1 MRMNDKKGSKT
12 KSRKRFYLIW
22 SIIFLFAIAYA
33 AKTGYTQ
40 DYPHNES
47 TAGKCSDC
55 HTSESPDLA
64 NSALVADPC
73 GKCHATSNLGAT
85 IEKTHSSL
93 NTSAKYGTWSVDCIT
108 CHDSHEQ
115 QQVSKYG
122 SSSYLYSSV
131 STSVSSGTEYST
143 ITRAGA
149 GWTANQWQGMLVL
162 GNTDSPSPVFYK
174 INDNTSDTLTVLG
187 PLKDIVPGD
196 TFAIV
201 YGALIRQ
208 TINYTKNN
216 VTTPKDISSPIKFFS
231 STGDNSFTNG
241 TYTNDEPPVPTQGI
255 CVACHTETKYH
266 RNDGNGAG
274 HYAGTDCL
282 FCHRHDE
289 GFKSP
294 VSVEIDEGSGGG
306 TTGKISVKIFA
317 PSLAGTG
324 ESLRAKNATGA
335 AFDPVTKVCSGIYCH
350 SNGTAAGVAS
360 ASTPAWGTTF
370 DAMGGDPCAKCH
382 ANSPTGTPAHAAHVV
397 GIHYDNIFTGTIGT
411 AQPGTAEESSHGSAT
426 TSTTINCNVC
436 HYNTVQKARNKNNP
450 VCAGCHTGDAISTAF
465 SRGDI
470 DKRYHVSTGSPDVTF
485 VPAAILSKAQL
496 RDNITSVAELNN
508 SWSRTN
514 GYKSP
519 ISRDSARRTPAYVS
533 GSCSTIDCHNG
544 NPVSWSAGSL
554 SCKACHTALPL

>member
-1 MRMNDKKGSKT
+1 MRMNEKKGRET
-12 KSRKRFYLIW
+12 KGRKKLYLIW
-22 SIIFLFAIAYA
+22 IIITVFSIAYA
-33 AKTGYTQ
+33 AQTGYSQ

-47 TAGKCSDC
+47 TAGKCSAC
-55 HTSESPDLA
+55 PASESPDLA
-64 NSALVADPC
+64 NSAVVVSC
-73 GKCHATSNLGAT
+73 EKCHSESNPAAT
-85 IEKTHSSL
+85 IEKAHSSL
-93 NTSAKYGTWSVDCIT
+93 NTSGRYGTWSVTCST
-108 CHDSHEQ
+108 CHDPHEQ
-115 QQVSKYG
+115 QQVVKYG
-122 SSSYLYSSV
+122 SSSYLYSSA
-131 STSVSSGTEYST
+131 STSVVSGAEYST
-143 ITRAGA
+143 ITSAGA
-149 GWTANQWQGMLVL
+149 EWTVNQWQGMLVI
-162 GNTDSPSPVFYK
+162 GNTASPSPVFYK

-208 TINYTKNN
+208 TINYTKSN
-216 VTTPKDISSPIKFFS
+216 VTTQKDISSPIKFFS

-335 AFDPVTKVCSGIYCH
+335 AFDPVTKVCTGIYCH

-360 ASTPAWGTTF
+360 ASTPAWDTTF
-370 DAMGGDPCAKCH
+370 AAIGGDPCAKCH

-397 GIHYDNIFTGTIGT
+397 GIHYDNIFTGTTGT
-411 AQPGTAEESSHGSAT
+411 AQPGVEASSSHGDPT

-436 HYNTVQKARNKNNP
+436 HYNTLQKANNKNNP
-450 VCAGCHTGDAISTAF
+450 VCASCHNGDDASTALT
-465 SRGDI
+465 RADL
-470 DKRYHVSTGSPDVTF
+470 DKRYHVSTGSPDVAF
-485 VPAAILSKAQL
+485 APAAILSKAQL

-508 SWSRTN
+508 SWSRTS
-514 GYKSP
+514 GYQTTN
-519 ISRDSARRTPAYVS
+519 SRDSARRTPAYAS
-533 GSCSTIDCHNG
+533 GSI
-544 NPVSWSAGSL
+544 L
-554 SCKACHTALPL
+554 